1 MKMALKGHTLSIADA
16 DQVQFSIIKSW
27 NLMKWDKQTK
37 SLMGTAS
44 LELLEKLSSITT
56 LPTGGGI
63 SPKTGKPY
71 PNIAEYY
78 EKLRRTREAVDKER
92 LTEEPTPIYKPPV
105 KSALY
110 KHQTRGYNM
119 ALLTFGWAEPPEER
133 TNHG

>member
-1 MKMALKGHTLSIADA
+1 MALKGHTLSIADA

-63 SPKTGKPY
+63 SPKTGKPF

-78 EKLRRTREAVDKER
+78 EKLRKTREAVDKER
-92 LTEEPTPIYKPPV
+92 LTEDPIPIYKPPV
-105 KSALY
+105 KVPLY
-110 KHQTRGYNM
+110 AHQIRGLNM
-119 ALLTFGWAEPPEER
+119 ALLTFGWAEPQKGGDAECQP
-133 TNHG
+133 